1 MQLALGPRRFFDG
14 EDPTGMSPAP
24 RKRPVSVRAL
34 LIPADLARRCA
45 VRELA
50 LTAAAL
56 SDAIGGGL
64 LDDALTDTIN
74 GAGYCL
80 YADADRLTKQLP
92 DNPRAVLLA
101 ARLGWIHLAD
111 RIHLR
116 GDLLITGTDHRRQR
130 HRPPLRHHR
139 RRPPHRPAPLL
150 LRARLTAGTTRA
162 SPRRQSGPAP
172 VRPGEWHGESAS
184 RRVGAQLLRH
194 PSGRPLPLLRRP
206 PSST

>member
-1 MQLALGPRRFFDG
+1 
-14 EDPTGMSPAP
+14 
-24 RKRPVSVRAL
+24 VSVRAL

-64 LDDALTDTIN
+64 LDDALTDTIG

-80 YADADRLTKQLP
+80 YANADRLTKLLP

-111 RIHLR
+111 RIQLL
-116 GDLLITGTDHRRQR
+116 GDILITGTDHTGNDTDLPYALVEAA
-130 HRPPLRHHR
+130 HRTGLLPCHC
-139 RRPPHRPAPLL
+139 PHK
-150 LRARLTAGTTRA
+150 
-162 SPRRQSGPAP
+162 
-172 VRPGEWHGESAS
+172 
-184 RRVGAQLLRH
+184 
-194 PSGRPLPLLRRP
+194 
-206 PSST
+206 